1 MLFWTIQI
9 ILISFILIFL
19 VHHLIQ
25 FFTNTL
31 TVPKIKDLVHS
42 PSKKYETIYE
52 ILSKNREKNDS
63 TTSIIDLLP
72 SIEKQ
77 EIQEIQKP
85 KDSMKDELKNF
96 LKSQLNPDSSNVG
109 STPLDSISF
118 YQFK

>member
-31 TVPKIKDLVHS
+31 TVPKIKDLVYS
-42 PSKKYETIYE
+42 PTKKYETIYE
-52 ILSKNREKNDS
+52 ILSKNREKNDL
-63 TTSIIDLLP
+63 TTPIDLLP
-72 SIEKQ
+72 SFEK
-77 EIQEIQKP
+77 QEIQKP

-96 LKSQLNPDSSNVG
+96 LKSQLNPESS
-109 STPLDSISF
+109 STPLDSLSY

>member
-31 TVPKIKDLVHS
+31 TVPKIKDLVHN
-42 PSKKYETIYE
+42 PTKKYETIYE
-52 ILSKNREKNDS
+52 ILSKNKEKNDS

-72 SIEKQ
+72 SSFEKQ
-77 EIQEIQKP
+77 ERQKP

-96 LKSQLNPDSSNVG
+96 LKSQLNPDSNQG
-109 STPLDSISF
+109 STPLDNLSY